1 MSRLRFRLIGYFNG
15 IEGLESSIFIRLMAF
30 FDWLQKNYSK
40 GWKKSLDW
48 RGNSSRGEYWSY
60 FAIQAFIG
68 IASALIYRGSNDFW
82 KELILPTFTLYWL
95 GSIFSLL
102 TIQLRRI
109 RDSLGSGWW
118 WLVNLVPYIGNI
130 IIFMICLMPSK
141 EVKN

>member
-1 MSRLRFRLIGYFNG
+1 
-15 IEGLESSIFIRLMAF
+15 MAF

-118 WLVNLVPYIGNI
+118 WLVNLVPYIGNL
-130 IIFMICLMPSK
+130 IIFIICLMPSK